1 MEEEKSCKPIKLI
14 LASAAIRQ
22 TRKRHGEVLD
32 EVETTVYKRLVTKL
46 RQLRIGIQPPE
57 EYSKFCGYIFQIVVS
72 LSIHSCLVIVATY
85 TGTRPFENITK
96 SAALGSVVRRPDSAI
111 HWI

>member
-46 RQLRIGIQPPE
+46 RQLRIGRDTTTGKIFEILWIYFSGRCIPLNPQLSCDRRYLHWYKTVR
-57 EYSKFCGYIFQIVVS
+57 EYYEICGSGAGCSKAG
-72 LSIHSCLVIVATY
+72 
-85 TGTRPFENITK
+85 
-96 SAALGSVVRRPDSAI
+96 
-111 HWI
+111 